1 MNRERLLSGV
11 KRSLR
16 FLPDLPYV
24 KLYFFMRLRRKLD
37 IRNPIYFNDKM
48 QWMKFNYRVPL
59 QTVVSDK
66 YLVRKYVADKIG
78 QKYLIPVHGVW
89 KQFSEIDFDA
99 LPDKFVLKCNHDS
112 GGLAICTDKAAFDIA
127 KAEKKITGSLKR
139 NFFYV
144 GREYQYK
151 QITPRIICEKF
162 LSDGGKVPMD
172 YKIYC
177 FNGVPDVILVC
188 KDRFDGNSHRAK
200 YYFFDHQWNFMRLNK
215 GDAEIEP
222 PDIAKPERLEEML
235 EIART
240 LSADFPFARIDL
252 YYVEGEIYFGE
263 ITLTPNS
270 GFDPDITL
278 ETDRYF
284 GDKLHIPY
292 WDELKEQALF

>member
-1 MNRERLLSGV
+1 MNRERMLNEI
-11 KRSLR
+11 KRSLW

-24 KLYFFMRLRRKLD
+24 KLYFRMRLKRKLD
-37 IRNPIYFNDKM
+37 IQNPVYFNDKL

-66 YLVRKYVADKIG
+66 YLVRKYVSDKIG
-78 QKYLIPVHGVW
+78 QKYLIPVYSIVN
-89 KQFSEIDFDA
+89 QFSEIDFDA
-99 LPDKFVLKCNHDS
+99 LPNQFVLKCNHDS
-112 GGLAICTDKAAFDIA
+112 GGLAICTDKTTFDITE
-127 KAEKKITGSLKR
+127 AEKKISRSLKR

-151 QITPRIICEKF
+151 QIAPRILCEKF
-162 LSDGGKVPMD
+162 LSDGGRVPMD

-188 KDRFDGNSHRAK
+188 KDRFDKNSHRAK
-200 YYFFDHQWNFMRLNK
+200 YYFFDHQWNFLRMNK
-215 GDAEIEP
+215 GDEAIDPPKIE
-222 PDIAKPERLEEML
+222 KPERLGEML
-235 EIART
+235 EIAKA

-252 YYVEGEIYFGE
+252 YYVEGKIYFGE

-284 GDKLHIPY
+284 GNKLHIPY
-292 WDELKEQALF
+292 WDDWKKQDFS

>member
-1 MNRERLLSGV
+1 MNRERMLNEI
-11 KRSLR
+11 KRSLW

-24 KLYFFMRLRRKLD
+24 KLYFRMRLKRKLD
-37 IRNPIYFNDKM
+37 IQNPVYFNDKL

-66 YLVRKYVADKIG
+66 YLVRKYASDKIG
-78 QKYLIPVHGVW
+78 QKYLIPVYSIV

-99 LPDKFVLKCNHDS
+99 LPNQFVLKCNHDS
-112 GGLAICTDKAAFDIA
+112 GGLAICTDKTTFDITE
-127 KAEKKITGSLKR
+127 AEKKISRSLKR

-151 QITPRIICEKF
+151 QIAPRILCEKF
-162 LSDGGKVPMD
+162 LSDGGRVPMD

-188 KDRFDGNSHRAK
+188 KDRFDKNSHRAK
-200 YYFFDHQWNFMRLNK
+200 YYFFDHQWNFLRMNK
-215 GDAEIEP
+215 GDEAIDPPEIE
-222 PDIAKPERLEEML
+222 KPERLGEML
-235 EIART
+235 EIAKA

-284 GDKLHIPY
+284 GDKLHIPC
-292 WDELKEQALF
+292 WEELMS